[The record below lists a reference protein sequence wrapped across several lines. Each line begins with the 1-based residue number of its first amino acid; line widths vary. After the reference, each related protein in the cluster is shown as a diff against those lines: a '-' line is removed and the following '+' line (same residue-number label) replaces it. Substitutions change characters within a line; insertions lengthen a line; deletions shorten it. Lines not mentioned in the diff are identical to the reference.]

1 MFDTVELRGCKYTD
15 VKFLVMHSLLWYV
28 KLGRD
33 FLIQHESVRFKFGSF
48 EPVRLF
54 EHLSP
59 NCRPL
64 TTKRRNYSKADQSF
78 ISSHISQLLEDNII
92 EISSSPWRAQVVVV
106 KNSHKKKKKKNAC
119 ALTIV
124 KQSTKLPI

>member
-1 MFDTVELRGCKYTD
+1 MGRNNGSLWD
-15 VKFLVMHSLLWYV
+15 VI
-28 KLGRD
+28 LGRD
-33 FLIQHESVRFKFGSF
+33 FLSQHESVSFKFGDLESPLELGTLLPIKDL

-92 EISSSPWRAQVVVV
+92 ETSLSPWHA
-106 KNSHKKKKKKNAC
+106 
-119 ALTIV
+119 
-124 KQSTKLPI
+124 